1 MEQEIVTLCRY
12 FAVTSKESP
21 STYRDLVRSII
32 QEFIQR
38 ELWDDMDRMKEF
50 LYHLSPEKQDY
61 LTEKQLLTTIRGCRI
76 PLDITIVEQLFS
88 V

>member
-1 MEQEIVTLCRY
+1 
-12 FAVTSKESP
+12 
-21 STYRDLVRSII
+21 
-32 QEFIQR
+32 
-38 ELWDDMDRMKEF
+38 MDRLKEF

-76 PLDITIVEQLFS
+76 PLDKTIVQQLFS